1 MKRKSILNLIV
12 LSVMLLLIFSCN
24 KQEIQKE
31 NKTISEFFKEGDRVA
46 FVGNSITHMGMFHH
60 NIYLYHITRF
70 PDKPLEMY
78 NSGVSGD
85 VTTGVLNRME
95 DDILLNK
102 PTVAVIMLGM
112 NDVQRHLYGNE
123 NDSDKEIL
131 KQRKQAVDLYKKN
144 LDSIVNIF
152 LARDIKVILERPSIY
167 DQTASLPATNLTGVN
182 DVLGEC
188 AVFIDSL
195 GKKYNLPVVDYY
207 TIMNRINTE
216 IQKTNPSATLTGADR
231 IHPGETGH
239 LIMAY
244 QFLKTEKVPE
254 HVSKIVID
262 AQKLQIKSESENCKI
277 GDLLKKDNTLE
288 FRVDEKALPFPLIKE
303 QQEAV
308 KLVPFVSELNVE
320 LLKITGLPKGNYSLK
335 IDETDID
342 TFSAAQLNSGINL
355 SEYNTPQLLQA
366 KKVRKKMDE
375 LWSMEDKLRGM
386 KFIEYMDDYKACPD
400 KKNLKVVEN
409 FLDSVFNKYSDPYY
423 KDQLR
428 IYLQNK
434 PKENEL
440 LSKCAGIR
448 KEIYDLATPEPHIF
462 KLILK

>member
-12 LSVMLLLIFSCN
+12 LSVMLLLFFSCN
-24 KQEIQKE
+24 KQDQKE
-31 NKTISEFFKEGDRVA
+31 SKTISEFFKEGDRVA

-144 LDSIVNIF
+144 LDSIINIF
-152 LARDIKVILERPSIY
+152 IARDIKVILERPSIY
-167 DQTASLPATNLTGVN
+167 DQTASLPAENLTGVN

-195 GKKYNLPVVDYY
+195 SDKYKLPVVDYY
-207 TIMNRINTE
+207 AIMNRINTE
-216 IQKTNPSATLTGADR
+216 IQKTDPSATITGADR

-244 QFLKTEKVPE
+244 QFLKTEKAPNY
-254 HVSKIVID
+254 VSKIVID
-262 AQKLQIKSESENCKI
+262 GRKLRIKSESENCKI
-277 GDLLKKDNTLE
+277 ENLLKKDNTIE
-288 FRVDEKALPFPLIKE
+288 FTVDEKALPFPVIKE
-303 QQEAV
+303 QLEAV

-320 LLKITGLPKGNYSLK
+320 LLKITDLPKGDYSLM
-335 IDETDID
+335 IDDSIVG
-342 TFSAAQLNSGINL
+342 TFSDTQLNGGINL

-366 KKVRKKMDE
+366 KKVRKRMDE

-386 KFIEYMDDYKACPD
+386 KFIEYMNDYKACPD
-400 KKNLKVVEN
+400 KKDLKIVET

-440 LSKCAGIR
+440 LTKCAGIR
-448 KEIYDLATPEPHIF
+448 KEIYDLAMPEPHIF
-462 KLILK
+462 RLILK